1 MTQAD
6 IQTAKQRYRIIGTS
20 PLLNRGVE
28 IALQVAPTDLSVL
41 VTGESG
47 VGKEHF
53 PRIIHDYSARK
64 HGPYF
69 AINCGAIPEGT
80 IDSELFGHEKGAYTD
95 AHAEKKGYFEIADGG
110 TLFLDEVGEMPLQT
124 QVKLLRVLE
133 TGEFIRMG
141 GTKVLKTNVRVV
153 AATNLNMRHAID
165 QGRFR
170 EDLYYRL
177 NTVEIRV
184 PALRERKEDIPLLFR
199 KFSLDFSEKYRMPA
213 IRLSAEGTALLQ
225 SYYWNGNIRQLKNIA
240 EQISI
245 LETNHDISAETLAN
259 YLPESERENRFG
271 LAFHN
276 TQESADNFSH
286 EREMLYKMLGEMK
299 VMRRQIDSLLADR
312 EENKQGGAIIIPRE
326 GHTLAPAEPT
336 PLPVTQTAHIIEE
349 AEVLNDEPQSME
361 QIEKQSIQ
369 RTLERCGGNRKAAA
383 DILGL
388 SERTLYRKIKTYNL

>member
-1 MTQAD
+1 MTRED
-6 IQTAKQRYRIIGTS
+6 IQTVKQRYKIVGTS
-20 PLLNRGVE
+20 AALDRDIE

-53 PRIIHDYSARK
+53 PRIIHDHSARK

-95 AHAEKKGYFEIADGG
+95 AHAEKKGYFEIANGG
-110 TLFLDEVGEMPLQT
+110 TIFLDEVGEMPLQT
-124 QVKLLRVLE
+124 QVRLLRVLE
-133 TGEFIRMG
+133 TGEYIKMG
-141 GTKVLKTNVRVV
+141 GTKVQKTNVRVV
-153 AATNLNMRHAID
+153 AATNLDMRRAIE

-199 KFSLDFSEKYRMPA
+199 KFSLDFSEKYHMPA
-213 IRLSAEGTALLQ
+213 IRLSPDATTLLQ
-225 SYYWNGNIRQLKNIA
+225 HYYWNGNIRQLKNIA

-245 LETNHDISAETLAN
+245 LETNHDISADTLKN
-259 YLPESERENRFG
+259 YLPENERENRFG
-271 LAFHN
+271 LARHSEA
-276 TQESADNFSH
+276 QDNFSH
-286 EREMLYKMLGEMK
+286 EREMLYKLLGEMK
-299 VMRRQIDSLLADR
+299 VMRQQLDGLLAQQDKS
-312 EENKQGGAIIIPRE
+312 EHQSAIYIPQEQPHQLPAADTAAFSQTEAIIE
-326 GHTLAPAEPT
+326 D
-336 PLPVTQTAHIIEE
+336 

-361 QIEKQSIQ
+361 QIEKESI
-369 RTLERCGGNRKAAA
+369 RKTLDKTGGNRKLAAE
-383 DILGL
+383 ILGL
-388 SERTLYRKIKTYNL
+388 SERTLYRKIKQYDL